1 MGARRDERFESD
13 VRISLVQGDGVMRNV
28 SASGV
33 YFETPAQL
41 KPGETLR
48 FTIEFSGEQ
57 IGAVLAHCEA
67 RVVRVEARGAL
78 NGIGAAFDS
87 IEFYRAALTGG

>member
-13 VRISLVQGDGVMRNV
+13 LRITLVQGDGVMRNV

-33 YFETPAQL
+33 YFETTASFRLGEAL
-41 KPGETLR
+41 K

-57 IGAVLAHCEA
+57 IGAVSAHCQA
-67 RVVRVEARGAL
+67 HVVRVQPCGVL
-78 NGIGAAFDS
+78 NGIGAAFDN
-87 IEFYRAALTGG
+87 IEFYRIAQS

>member
-13 VRISLVQGDGVMRNV
+13 LRITLVQGDGVMRNV

-33 YFETPAQL
+33 YFETHANL
-41 KPGETLR
+41 KPGEALR

-57 IGAVLAHCEA
+57 IGAVSAHCQA
-67 RVVRVEARGAL
+67 RVVRVEAHEGL
-78 NGIGAAFDS
+78 NGIGAVFDS
-87 IEFYRAALTGG
+87 IEFHRLAAA

>member
-13 VRISLVQGDGVMRNV
+13 LRITLVQGDGVMRNV

-33 YFETPAQL
+33 YFETRAKL
-41 KPGETLR
+41 EPGEALR

-57 IGAVLAHCEA
+57 IGAVSAHCQA
-67 RVVRVEARGAL
+67 RVVRVEPRGAM
-78 NGIGAAFDS
+78 IGVGAVFDS
-87 IEFYRAALTGG
+87 IEFHRLAAS